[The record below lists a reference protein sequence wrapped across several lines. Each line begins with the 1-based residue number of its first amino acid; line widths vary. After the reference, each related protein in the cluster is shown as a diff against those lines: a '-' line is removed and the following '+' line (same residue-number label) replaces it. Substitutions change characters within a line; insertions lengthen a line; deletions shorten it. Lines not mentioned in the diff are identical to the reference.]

1 MPVHNYPPGDVLE
14 AKPRGD
20 EMAYAPMY
28 ETWRIQEEGTFIDVL
43 LDLGHGE
50 DFPLRSHPWFLGVRL
65 PMARAN
71 DDGLPGAEEEHRL
84 NLVENRIR
92 EVIRERE
99 GVYVGRRTGGGN
111 RDLVFYMK
119 AKPRGLEDRIRVSV
133 GTEILFISRD
143 DRKWQAYG
151 SMLPGAS
158 EWRQIEDRKLVEAV
172 LDLGAMEEALHEVVH
187 RVQTPLPKGADALER
202 LFAKLELTDIATTGS
217 GKKLVVQGT
226 QSTTMEVEPIH
237 RVSWILQN
245 KAPQARGSYLGWT
258 ADPVYEIE
266 EDEPFAAD
274 SEEAADELLAILESM
289 ATTPSE

>member
-1 MPVHNYPPGDVLE
+1 
-14 AKPRGD
+14 
-20 EMAYAPMY
+20 MAYAPMY
-28 ETWRIQEEGTFIDVL
+28 ETWRILEEGTSIDVL

-50 DFPLRSHPWFLGVRL
+50 DFPLRTHPWFLGVRL

-99 GVYVGRRTGGGN
+99 GLYVGRRTGGSN

-143 DRKWQAYG
+143 DKKWQAYG

-158 EWRQIEDRKLVEAV
+158 EWRQIEDRKLVEGV
-172 LDLGAMEEALHEVVH
+172 LDLGAMEEALHAVIH
-187 RVQTPLPKGADALER
+187 RVQTPLPKGAVALER
-202 LFAKLELTDIATTGS
+202 LFEKLEFTDIRTTGS
-217 GKKLVVQGT
+217 GKKLVVEGT
-226 QSTTMEVEPIH
+226 QHTTMEVEPIH

-245 KAPQARGSYLGWT
+245 KAPQARGSYLGWS
-258 ADPVYEIE
+258 AEPVFEME
-266 EDEPFAAD
+266 EEEPFAAD

-289 ATTPSE
+289 ATSPSE

>member
-1 MPVHNYPPGDVLE
+1 
-14 AKPRGD
+14 
-20 EMAYAPMY
+20 MAYAPMY
-28 ETWRIQEEGTFIDVL
+28 ETWRVNEEGTSIDVL

-99 GVYVGRRTGGGN
+99 GVYVGRRTGGSN

-119 AKPRGLEDRIRVSV
+119 VKPRGLEDRIRVSV

-143 DRKWQAYG
+143 DKKWQAYG

-158 EWRQIEDRKLVEAV
+158 EWRQIEDRKLVESV
-172 LDLGAMEEALHEVVH
+172 LDMGAMEEALHAVIH
-187 RVQTPLPKGADALER
+187 RVQTPLPKGAEALER
-202 LFAKLELTDIATTGS
+202 LFTKLELTDIFTTGS

-226 QSTTMEVEPIH
+226 QHTTMEVDPIH

-245 KAPQARGSYLGWT
+245 KAPQARGSYLGWS
-258 ADPVYEIE
+258 AEPVFEIE
-266 EDEPFAAD
+266 EDEPFADD

-289 ATTPSE
+289 ATAPTE